1 MNPFDTLIA
10 GEEFEEI
17 DHQFARFVAV
27 LAREN
32 SPELTLAAALV
43 SRSRGEGN
51 VCFDLKRAAGRP
63 LQSGAPAP
71 PDATPLPLLEPW
83 VKQLK
88 ASGVVGNPGDFTPL
102 VIDHDGRLY
111 LHRYWEYETRLA
123 AAIRT
128 RATRETPPGN
138 LDAFRSALDRFFP
151 PGPATDPDQRL
162 AAETTLT
169 RQLTVLTGGPGT
181 GKTRTIA
188 LILALLN
195 ELSPERFPRIALAAP
210 TGKAAARMQE
220 SIARL
225 RDVLPCSDA
234 ARRALPTETFTLHR
248 LLRITPGV
256 AEPRFNRANPLPYDV
271 VVIDEA
277 SMVDLA
283 LMAKLFDALASHTR
297 VILVGDKDQLASVEA
312 GAVLGDLCHGLALKP
327 PEAPLARCLVQL
339 RTNHRFQSGQ
349 RLEALRRAIYAG
361 EASGVAD
368 AMRAQIPD
376 DSSLVQI
383 ATPSSEQIQPR
394 LRPHLLPWFRE
405 ILAAPDSA
413 AALACLGRF
422 RILCALRVGPHGSDA
437 LNHHAE
443 TLLAREGLI
452 PPGQLLYP
460 GRPVLITRND
470 PTLGLSN
477 GDVGLL
483 LPDSGTGRLR
493 AWFSAGEGA
502 LRSFPPARLGA
513 HETTFAMTV
522 HKAQGSEFERVLL
535 VLPDKRNPV
544 LTRELLY
551 TGITRARESV
561 ELWAREEVLGEAVQN
576 QSLRSSGLRAAL
588 WGC

>member
-10 GEEFEEI
+10 GDEFEEI
-17 DHQFARFVAV
+17 DRQFAHFVAV

-51 VCFDLKRAAGRP
+51 VCFDFNRAAGRP
-63 LQSGAPAP
+63 LQSSAPASP
-71 PDATPLPLLEPW
+71 EDAPLPSLEPW
-83 VKQLK
+83 VKKLK

-102 VIDHDGRLY
+102 VLDHAGRLY

-123 AAIRT
+123 AAVH
-128 RATRETPPGN
+128 ALSTRETLPEN
-138 LDAFRSALDRFFP
+138 QDALRSALARFFP
-151 PGPATDPDQRL
+151 PGSGADPDQRL
-162 AAETTLT
+162 AAETALT
-169 RQLTVLTGGPGT
+169 RQLTILTGGPGT

-195 ELSPERFPRIALAAP
+195 ELSPERLPRIALAAP

-220 SIARL
+220 SIAHL
-225 RDVLPCSDA
+225 RDVLPCSES

-248 LLRITPGV
+248 LLRIQPGV
-256 AEPRFNRANPLPYDV
+256 AEPRFNRTNPLPFDV

-283 LMAKLFDALASHTR
+283 LMAKLFDAFAPHTR

-312 GAVLGDLCHGLALKP
+312 GAVVGDLCHGLSLNL
-327 PEAPLARCLVQL
+327 PEVPLARCLVQL
-339 RTNHRFQSGQ
+339 RTNHRFQSGP
-349 RLEALRRAIYAG
+349 RLEALRHAIHAG
-361 EASGVAD
+361 EPSGVAD
-368 AMRAQIPD
+368 AMRAKIPD

-383 ATPSSEQIQPR
+383 ATPAAEQIRAR
-394 LRPHLLPWFRE
+394 LRPHLLRWFQE
-405 ILAAPDSA
+405 ILAAHDPA

-422 RILCALRVGPHGSDA
+422 RILCALRVGPHGSES
-437 LNHHAE
+437 LNRHAAM
-443 TLLAREGLI
+443 LLAREGLI
-452 PPGQLLYP
+452 PPGQSLYA

-483 LPDSGTGRLR
+483 LPEPGTGGLR

-535 VLPDKRNPV
+535 VLPDKRNPI

-588 WGC
+588 WGG